1 MENYGIDLGM
11 DITTLLMLLIPLII
25 VQLTLMIIALV
36 DAVKREN
43 FKVGNKVV
51 WIIVIV
57 LVNILGPIIY
67 FIFGKGDE

>member
-1 MENYGIDLGM
+1 MENNGIDLGM
-11 DITTLLMLLIPLII
+11 DITTLLLLLIPLLI
-25 VQLTLMIIALV
+25 VQLTLMIIALI

-51 WIIVIV
+51 WVLVIV
-57 LVNILGPIIY
+57 LINIFGPIIY